1 MSNSRNISLLANYIS
16 AGGILSQTNVLPT
29 QTNNSG
35 KYLTT
40 NGTTAS
46 WATVD
51 ALPTQTSQTGK
62 FLTTNGTVASWAS
75 VPTTVISSAA
85 PSSPTAG
92 TKWLNTST
100 GYEYT
105 YYVDVDSSQ
114 WIEIAQPSD
123 NLFMIL
129 GNIDGGMPTSN
140 YGGTQAIIGGTP

>member
-1 MSNSRNISLLANYIS
+1 MSTPRNLSYLADFIS
-16 AGGILSQTNVLPT
+16 AGGVLSQQNTLPT
-29 QTNNSG
+29 QTGNTG
-35 KYLTT
+35 KYLITD
-40 NGTTAS
+40 GTIAS

-51 ALPTQTSQTGK
+51 ALPTQTSNSGK

-114 WIEIAQPSD
+114 WIEVAQPSD

-140 YGGTQAIIGGTP
+140 YGGTQAINGGTP